1 MGFHDIP
8 LLYLITVPAAGLS
21 AVNILFFP
29 DILPGTPVSKLFIGI
44 SLLNSVVYMIWSLYI
59 YPIFF
64 SPLRFLP
71 QPKGGYPIIK
81 HGTAAFQRPAGQSF
95 LNFIK
100 TIPNDGLIRIQ
111 GFFHREGLLIC
122 SPEALAEVLVHK
134 NYDFEKP
141 AEVRNFLVRIL
152 GKGLILTEGD
162 EHKFQR
168 KHITPA
174 FSFRHI
180 KELIP
185 VFWSRATAMRD
196 GMFAEMA
203 DNPEADGRKVV
214 EVNHWANKVTL
225 DIIGV
230 AGLGRD
236 FKSLT
241 ATNDPLVQNY
251 EEILEPTTEKLVYFV
266 FNLVFGR
273 RFVSW
278 LPWGLNQRLDT
289 TTGNLRAFCL
299 DLVREKR
306 EKMKIEGEG
315 EKDILALLI
324 RSNCFG
330 DDTLVDQL
338 LTFIA
343 AGHETT
349 SSALTWSLYLLAQNP
364 SLQTALRAEL
374 RSSLPSPSAPL
385 PDTFDLPTTLESLP
399 LLHATTNEVLRLYP
413 SVPSTIR
420 LSIRPTSILDT
431 PVPANTRIQ
440 LSPWAINRSPSLWG
454 PDAESFNPYRW
465 IDVDGKANNIGGAR
479 GNNFCNLTFLH
490 GPRSCIGER
499 FARSELKALLAVV
512 VGGMEVRLEY
522 EGQKAVPAGVITT
535 KPRGGMRLRL
545 GRVEGW

>member
-1 MGFHDIP
+1 
-8 LLYLITVPAAGLS
+8 
-21 AVNILFFP
+21 
-29 DILPGTPVSKLFIGI
+29 
-44 SLLNSVVYMIWSLYI
+44 
-59 YPIFF
+59 
-64 SPLRFLP
+64 
-71 QPKGGYPIIK
+71 
-81 HGTAAFQRPAGQSF
+81 
-95 LNFIK
+95 
-100 TIPNDGLIRIQ
+100 
-111 GFFHREGLLIC
+111 
-122 SPEALAEVLVHK
+122 
-134 NYDFEKP
+134 
-141 AEVRNFLVRIL
+141 
-152 GKGLILTEGD
+152 
-162 EHKFQR
+162 
-168 KHITPA
+168 
-174 FSFRHI
+174 
-180 KELIP
+180 
-185 VFWSRATAMRD
+185 MRD

-273 RFVSW
+273 RF
-278 LPWGLNQRLDT
+278 
-289 TTGNLRAFCL
+289 
-299 DLVREKR
+299 
-306 EKMKIEGEG
+306 
-315 EKDILALLI
+315 
-324 RSNCFG
+324 
-330 DDTLVDQL
+330 L

-479 GNNFCNLTFLH
+479 EG
-490 GPRSCIGER
+490 GAGGGYYDEAEGGDEVEVGEGGG
-499 FARSELKALLAVV
+499 V
-512 VGGMEVRLEY
+512 VGGRE
-522 EGQKAVPAGVITT
+522 EGLGIGV
-535 KPRGGMRLRL
+535 GGCIIYYI
-545 GRVEGW
+545 